1 MKKLNNLFYLLFF
14 IPIGIAYTQEVQ
26 PISKQEVIEKVQT
39 NNTSLKITEQE
50 YNLAKADY
58 TQSRA
63 VFLPTVGLSYTG
75 ISTTSPLMVFGTK
88 LNQEVVEQPDFA
100 PDLLNNPERITNF
113 ATKIEIQQPII
124 NIDGF
129 YKRKAAKIKMG
140 AVALQKERTKDYLI
154 FEVEKAYMQLQLAYK
169 GVDVLEKAVFTAKA
183 NQKMAMNS
191 FEQGY
196 LQKADVLA
204 VNVRVTEVQNQLQNS
219 KSNLANASNYLS
231 FLMHEDNSSIL
242 KPTDTLQ
249 VAIVTLENHLVSENR
264 SDIKAMKIATDA
276 YETMMKSDKMAFL
289 PRLNAFG
296 AYEVHTDEIFKTGAN
311 NYLIGAQ
318 LSWNIFEG
326 SKRSGKL
333 QQSKAN
339 LEKSKLE
346 LDQYI
351 SKSKLDLMKA
361 KRMLSDAENKLNLS
375 KLAKE
380 QSKESLRIRTNRFKQ
395 GLEKTSDILISET
408 QYAQKQLEYY
418 QTIFEYNYAQA
429 YIHFLTK

>member
-1 MKKLNNLFYLLFF
+1 MKKINIIIYF
-14 IPIGIAYTQEVQ
+14 IISIPFGIVNAQKVK
-26 PISKQEVIEKVQT
+26 PISKQEVIEKVQA
-39 NNTSLKITEQE
+39 NNIALKITEQD
-50 YNLAKADY
+50 YNLAKADFN
-58 TQSRA
+58 QSRA
-63 VFLPTVGLSYTG
+63 VFLPTIGVSYTG
-75 ISTTSPLMVFGTK
+75 ITTTSPLMVFGIK
-88 LNQEVVEQPDFA
+88 LNQEVVVQNDFV
-100 PDLLNNPERITNF
+100 PDLLNNPERINNF
-113 ATKIEIQQPII
+113 ATKIEVQQPII

-140 AVALQKERTKDYLI
+140 AVNLQGERTKDYLL

-169 GVDVLEKAVFTAKA
+169 GVEVLEKAVVTAMA
-183 NQKMAMNS
+183 NQKMATNS

-204 VNVRVTEVQNQLQNS
+204 VNVRVTEVKNQLQNA
-219 KSNLANASNYLS
+219 KSNVANASNYLS
-231 FLMHEDNSSIL
+231 FLMHEDNSIVL
-242 KPTDTLQ
+242 KPSDSLQ
-249 VAIVTLENHLVSENR
+249 VVMVSLEEHLVSENR
-264 SDIKAMKIATDA
+264 SDIKAMQIATNA
-276 YETMMKSDKMAFL
+276 YETMMKSDKMAYL

-296 AYEVHTDEIFKTGAN
+296 AYEVHTDKIFTNGAT

-318 LSWNIFEG
+318 LSWTIFEG

-346 LDQYI
+346 LEQYI
-351 SKSKLDLMKA
+351 SKSKLELMKA
-361 KRMLSDAENKLNLS
+361 KRMFSDAENKLNLS

-380 QSKESLRIRTNRFKQ
+380 QSKESLRIRTNRFQQ